1 MKGHVKGLEVL
12 EHGPHNK
19 LECLIHVKYCIVHAN
34 LEFN

>member
-1 MKGHVKGLEVL
+1 MKGHVKGL

-19 LECLIHVKYCIVHAN
+19 LECLIHVKYRRLQAN